1 MEYNVRKGDSLKVVI
16 LAGGFGTRIT
26 EESHL
31 KPKPMIEIGGYPILL
46 HIMRLYSNYGFHEFV
61 ICGGYKV
68 NVIKEFFANYYL
80 HTSDVT
86 FDFTKGGEQIIH
98 TNIAEPWKVTI
109 IDTGYNTMTGGR
121 IKRIQEYIG
130 DEPFLLTYGDGLCD
144 EDITKV
150 VEFHNKNKRYL
161 TITSVLP
168 GGRFGVMDIGKDGMV
183 DSFLEKDNRDG
194 GWINGG
200 FMVAEPCVFDYI
212 YGDATNFERETIP
225 ALVKEKQVDAY
236 RHTGFWQCM
245 DTMRDKEYLETLW
258 ASGKAPWVV
267 D

>member
-1 MEYNVRKGDSLKVVI
+1 MKVVI

-31 KPKPMIEIGGYPILL
+31 KPKPMIEIGGYPIMW
-46 HIMRLYSNYGFHEFV
+46 HIMKLYSYYGFNDFV

-86 FDFTKGGEQIIH
+86 FDFANGGERIIH
-98 TNIAEPWKVTI
+98 SNVAEPWKVTV

-121 IKRIQEYIG
+121 IKRIQKYIG

-144 EDITKV
+144 EDINKV
-150 VEFHNKNKRYL
+150 VEFHNSNKRYL
-161 TITSVLP
+161 TITSILP
-168 GGRFGVMDIGKDGMV
+168 GGRFGVMNIKNDGKV
-183 DSFLEKDNRDG
+183 DSFMEKDARDG

-200 FMVAEPCVFDYI
+200 FMVVEPQVFDYI
-212 YGDATNFERETIP
+212 PGDTTNFEKETIP
-225 ALVKEKQVDAY
+225 ALVKMGQVDAY
-236 RHTGFWQCM
+236 KYTGFWQCM
-245 DTMRDKEYLETLW
+245 DTMRDKEYLESLW
-258 ASGKAPWVV
+258 ASGNPQWKKW
-267 D
+267 